1 MFFQRRHPPA
11 IPYGQLFQQLC
22 SGLPFAAWLTNTE
35 GQVLA
40 ANRQAEQLIGVT
52 MNTHDSQ
59 PIALQSLLPSD
70 AWAQFWPKSQTMPVE
85 PHNYTG
91 EFATA
96 QGQQRL
102 QLYWYR
108 PSGFDQTVMVTAQ
121 PVAPPVPLVMTDDQL
136 AQSQKMQAVGQLAG
150 GIAHDFNNLLTAIIG
165 FCDLLLLRHKAGD
178 PSFGDI
184 MQIKQNA
191 ARGANL
197 VRQILAF
204 SRQQTLQP
212 KPLDLTE
219 VVGELAHL
227 MKRLLGEKVTLQLD
241 YSREVGLV
249 FADHTQ
255 LEQAII
261 NLAVNARDAMP
272 QGGTLQ
278 IKTSLLRN
286 KAPQG
291 IGPQTILPPGNWLA
305 VSVGDSGTGI
315 SEENLKRIFEPFFT
329 TKPLGQGTG
338 LGLATVYG
346 IVQQSGGHIGVESE
360 LGKGTTFTLYLPE
373 YDQEKAAPEA
383 AKPIPAAPAKLAGQD
398 LTGAGTILLVED
410 EDAVR
415 QFSSRALKLKGY
427 DILEAPH
434 GEAALKIMLESE
446 KTPVIKLLI
455 TDVIMPGIDGP
466 QLFLKLR
473 ETFPTLKVLFVS
485 GYTEEKLNIPID
497 EANGIYFLP
506 KPYSLADLSGKV
518 KGIVG

>member
-1 MFFQRRHPPA
+1 MFKRKPA
-11 IPYGQLFQQLC
+11 KIDPAQLFQQLC
-22 SGLPFAAWLTNTE
+22 NGLPFAAWLTSSD
-35 GQVLA
+35 GQVLV
-40 ANRQAEQLIGVT
+40 ANRQAEQLIGIS
-52 MNTHDSQ
+52 NSSRGSEAI
-59 PIALQSLLPSD
+59 PLQSLLPGEG
-70 AWAQFWPKSQTMPVE
+70 WEQFWPRGQIMPVE
-85 PHNYTG
+85 PRSYSG

-96 QGQQRL
+96 HGQQRL
-102 QLYWYR
+102 QLHWYR
-108 PSGFDQTVMVTAQ
+108 PAGFTNAVMITAQ
-121 PVAPPVPLVMTDDQL
+121 AAAPPPAPLVMTDDQL

-165 FCDLLLLRHKAGD
+165 FCDLLALRHKAGD

-191 ARGANL
+191 SRGANL

-212 KPLDLTE
+212 KSVDLIE

-227 MKRLLGEKVTLQLD
+227 LKRLLGEKVTLHLD
-241 YSREVGLV
+241 YSRDVGLV

-272 QGGTLQ
+272 KGGQLQ
-278 IKTSLLRN
+278 IKTFQHISD
-286 KAPQG
+286 ATET
-291 IGPQTILPPGNWLA
+291 IGPQTTLPAGRWQA
-305 VSVGDSGTGI
+305 VSVRDTGTGI
-315 SEENLKRIFEPFFT
+315 SSENLARIFEPFFT

-346 IVQQSGGHIGVESE
+346 IVQQSGGQIGVQSE
-360 LGKGTTFTLYLPE
+360 MGIGTTFTLYLPE
-373 YDQEKAAPEA
+373 HTAIEEAPVVKEAKAP
-383 AKPIPAAPAKLAGQD
+383 KPAQD

-415 QFSSRALKLKGY
+415 QFSARALKLKGY
-427 DILEAPH
+427 EVIEAAH
-434 GEAALKIMLESE
+434 GEAAIDIM
-446 KTPVIKLLI
+446 TGDNIPTIQLLI
-455 TDVIMPGIDGP
+455 TDVIMPGLDGP

-473 ETFPTLKVLFVS
+473 ETYPTLKVLFVS
-485 GYTEEKLNIPID
+485 GYTEDKLNMPID
-497 EANGIYFLP
+497 EEDGIYFLP